1 MRLRVLPFEKEGVR
15 GGFRN
20 SDLQVFNEMKISE
33 NWLRAWVN
41 PEIDSGTLSD
51 QLTMLGLE
59 VDDMAPAAKPFSGVV
74 VGEVLTVEQHPD
86 ADRLRVTTVNI
97 GSGEPL
103 QIVCGA
109 PNVRAGMK
117 APVATIGAVLPG
129 DFKIKKGKLRGVESQ
144 GMLCGASEIDL
155 EDKIDGLLELPA
167 DAPVGVD
174 IREYLEL
181 DDHVIDISITPNR
194 GDCFSIRGVA
204 REIGVINQ
212 LPVAAPEIKEVAA
225 AIADHKNVIV
235 DTDGCP
241 RYLGRVIKNV
251 NTKAPTPAWMERAL
265 ARSGIRQ
272 HSILVDITNYVLIEL
287 GQPLHAFDGGKVEG
301 AVHVRQAAAG
311 EKLVL
316 LNEQEVELQE
326 DVMVIAD
333 DAKALAIAGIMGG
346 LSSSVTDETAEI
358 FLESAFFAPLH
369 IAGRA
374 RRFGLHTDASQRYER
389 GVDFELPMAAM
400 HRASQ
405 LIAELA
411 GGEFGPITAVEQ
423 AALLPKREA
432 IALNQA
438 QVDQL
443 LGYAVEPAF
452 ISDALSRLGCAVTVK
467 AEGEWTV
474 VPPSHRYDM
483 AIYQDLIEEVA
494 RIHGYDNIQIS
505 LPVMDVKLAKYA
517 DQFELAQLRQTAV
530 TLGYQEAISFSFAD
544 AKLEKQL
551 NPQVQPLA
559 LANPISSDLA
569 VMRSTLLSSLIP
581 CVQYNLNRQQSRVR
595 FFELGLRFDY
605 QGASSIH
612 DLKQVPAFALIAAGP
627 RTAESWHGKPAE
639 MDFFD
644 FKGDVEEIL
653 AAARL
658 KVEYVR
664 SERAWLHPGQSAEIL
679 LNGQSI
685 GYLGRLHP
693 SLEAELDL
701 SATWVAELDQQAI
714 LQTYVSNFTELSRF
728 PSVRRD
734 IALLISDK
742 INVSEIQQLIE
753 KTGGELLD
761 SAWLFDVYTGQGV
774 EEGKRSLAFALLWQH
789 PSRTLEDAEIKSG
802 MDNILQVL
810 ENTYQATLRAS

>member
-1 MRLRVLPFEKEGVR
+1 
-15 GGFRN
+15 
-20 SDLQVFNEMKISE
+20 MKISE
-33 NWLRAWVN
+33 NWLRTWVN
-41 PEIDSGTLSD
+41 PAIDSDTLSD

-59 VDDMAPAAKPFSGVV
+59 VDELAPVAKPFTGVV

-117 APVATIGAVLPG
+117 APVATIGAILPG

-155 EDKIDGLLELPA
+155 EDKIDGLLELPD
-167 DAPVGVD
+167 DAPVGVN
-174 IREYLEL
+174 IREYLKL
-181 DDHVIDISITPNR
+181 DDNVIDISITPNR
-194 GDCFSIRGVA
+194 GDCFSIRGIA
-204 REIGVINQ
+204 REVAVINQ
-212 LPVAAPEIKEVAA
+212 LQMNEPEIKSVDATITDEKKV
-225 AIADHKNVIV
+225 VIS
-235 DTDGCP
+235 TDGAP

-251 NTKAPTPAWMERAL
+251 NVKASTPEWMEQAL
-265 ARSGIRQ
+265 ARSGIRT
-272 HSILVDITNYVLIEL
+272 HSILVDVTNYVLMEL
-287 GQPLHAFDGGKVEG
+287 GQPMHAFDLAKIEG
-301 AVHVRQAAAG
+301 TVHVRQAQPQ
-311 EKLVL
+311 EKLQL
-316 LNEQEVELQE
+316 LNDQEVELQD

-333 DAKALAIAGIMGG
+333 DQKALAIAGIMGG
-346 LSSSVTDETAEI
+346 LASSVTDDTTDI
-358 FLESAFFAPLH
+358 FLESAFFAPLA

-374 RRFGLHTDASQRYER
+374 RRFGLHTDSSQRYER
-389 GVDFELPMAAM
+389 GVDFELPLIAM
-400 HRASQ
+400 NRASQ
-405 LIAELA
+405 LIQELA
-411 GGEFGPITAVEQ
+411 GGEFGPITVAEKSD
-423 AALLPKREA
+423 LLPKREA
-432 IALNQA
+432 IELKQA

-443 LGYAVEPAF
+443 LGYKVAAEF
-452 ISDALSRLGCAVTVK
+452 ITDALTRLGCEVTVQ
-467 AEGEWTV
+467 ANGEWSV
-474 VPPSHRYDM
+474 VPRSHRYDM

-494 RIHGYDNIQIS
+494 RIDGYDNIQIS
-505 LPVMDVKLAKYA
+505 LPSMDVQLAKYQ
-517 DQFELAQLRQTAV
+517 DRFEIAQLRQTVV

-551 NPQVQPLA
+551 NPQVSPLM

-569 VMRSTLLSSLIP
+569 AMRSTLLSSLIP

-605 QGASSIH
+605 QNANSIQ
-612 DLKQVPAFALIAAGP
+612 DLKQIPTLALVAVGSREP
-627 RTAESWHGKPAE
+627 ESWHAKPQP

-644 FKGDVEEIL
+644 FKGEVEEIL
-653 AAARL
+653 AAGRV

-664 SERAWLHPGQSAEIL
+664 SERPWLHPGQSAEIL
-679 LNGQSI
+679 VDGQSI

-693 SLEAELDL
+693 SLENELDL
-701 SATWVAELDQQAI
+701 STTWVAELDQAAV
-714 LQTYVSNFTELSRF
+714 LQSYVSNFTELSRF

-734 IALLISDK
+734 IALLISDN
-742 INVSEIQQLIE
+742 INVRDIQQLIE

-761 SAWLFDVYTGQGV
+761 STWLFDVYTGQGV

-802 MDNILQVL
+802 MDNIIQVL

>member
-1 MRLRVLPFEKEGVR
+1 
-15 GGFRN
+15 
-20 SDLQVFNEMKISE
+20 MKISE
-33 NWLRAWVN
+33 NWLRTWVN
-41 PEIDSGTLSD
+41 PAIDSDTLSN

-59 VDDMAPAAKPFSGVV
+59 VDELSPAAKPFTGVV

-86 ADRLRVTTVNI
+86 ADRLKVTTVNI
-97 GSGEPL
+97 GTGEPL

-129 DFKIKKGKLRGVESQ
+129 DFKIKKGKLRGIESQ

-155 EDKIDGLLELPA
+155 EDKLDGLLELPS
-167 DAPVGVD
+167 DATVGLN
-174 IREYLEL
+174 IREYLDL
-181 DDHVIDISITPNR
+181 DDNVIDISITPNR
-194 GDCFSIRGVA
+194 GDCFSIRGIA

-212 LPVAAPEIKEVAA
+212 LPVTVPHVEDVTVTL
-225 AIADHKNVIV
+225 ADEKNVIV
-235 DTDGCP
+235 STEGCP
-241 RYLGRVIKNV
+241 RYLGRVIKNI
-251 NTKAPTPAWMERAL
+251 NTKAVTPVWMERVL

-287 GQPLHAFDGGKVEG
+287 GQPLHAFDGGKLQGSVQ
-301 AVHVRQAAAG
+301 VRQATAQ

-316 LNEQEVELQE
+316 LNEQEVELTE

-333 DAKALAIAGIMGG
+333 DEKALAIAGIMGG
-346 LSSSVTDETAEI
+346 LSSSVTDETTEI
-358 FLESAFFAPLH
+358 FLESAFFAPLA

-374 RRFGLHTDASQRYER
+374 RKFGLHTDASQRYER
-389 GVDFELPMAAM
+389 GVDFELPMMAM
-400 HRASQ
+400 QRASQ
-405 LIAELA
+405 LIQELA
-411 GGEFGPITAVEQ
+411 GGSFGQITIAENK
-423 AALLPKREA
+423 ALLPTRQA
-432 IALNQA
+432 IELNQA

-443 LGYAVEPAF
+443 LGYHVDSTF
-452 ISDALSRLGCAVTVK
+452 IVDALTRLDCKVTEK
-467 AEGEWTV
+467 TDGQWSV

-505 LPVMDVKLAKYA
+505 LPVIETKLAKYQ
-517 DQFELAQLRQTAV
+517 DQFELGQLRQTLV

-544 AKLEKQL
+544 LKLEKIL
-551 NPQVQPLA
+551 NPDVNPLA

-581 CVQYNLNRQQSRVR
+581 CVQYNINRQQSRVR

-605 QGASSIH
+605 QDAANIH
-612 DLKQVPAFALIAAGP
+612 ELKQIPTLAMIAVGAK
-627 RTAESWHGKPAE
+627 TNESWHAKPQA

-644 FKGDVEEIL
+644 LKGEVEEVL
-653 AAARL
+653 AAGRINA
-658 KVEYVR
+658 EYVR
-664 SERAWLHPGQSAEIL
+664 SERVWLHPGQSAEIL
-679 LNGQSI
+679 VDGKSI

-693 SLEAELDL
+693 SLEEKLDL
-701 SATWVAELDQQAI
+701 GTTWVAELDQLAV

-734 IALLISDK
+734 IALLINDK

-753 KTGGELLD
+753 KVGGELLD
-761 SAWLFDVYTGQGV
+761 STWLFDVYTGQGV
-774 EEGKRSLAFALLWQH
+774 EEGKRSLAFAILWQH

-802 MDNILQVL
+802 MDNIIQVL
-810 ENTYQATLRAS
+810 QDTYQATLRAS

>member
-1 MRLRVLPFEKEGVR
+1 
-15 GGFRN
+15 
-20 SDLQVFNEMKISE
+20 MKISE
-33 NWLRAWVN
+33 NWLRTWVN
-41 PEIDSGTLSD
+41 PAIDSEKLSD

-59 VDDMAPAAKPFSGVV
+59 VDDLSPAAKPFTGVV

-117 APVATIGAVLPG
+117 APVAMIGAVLPG

-155 EDKIDGLLELPA
+155 EDKLDGLLELPA
-167 DAPVGVD
+167 DAPVGVNV
-174 IREYLEL
+174 REYLDL
-181 DDHVIDISITPNR
+181 DDNVIDISITPNR
-194 GDCFSIRGVA
+194 GDCFSIRGIA
-204 REIGVINQ
+204 REIAVINQ
-212 LPVAAPEIKEVAA
+212 LAVNTPEIQAVAATISDEKTVQSLTE
-225 AIADHKNVIV
+225 
-235 DTDGCP
+235 GCP

-251 NTKAPTPAWMERAL
+251 NTKAATPEWMERAL

-287 GQPLHAFDGGKVEG
+287 GQPMHAFDGAKVQG
-301 AVHVRQAAAG
+301 AIQVRMANAA

-333 DAKALAIAGIMGG
+333 DEKVLAMAGIMGG
-346 LSSSVTDETAEI
+346 LSSAVSDETTEI

-389 GVDFELPMAAM
+389 GVDFELPLIAM

-405 LIAELA
+405 LISELA
-411 GGEFGPITAVEQ
+411 GGEFGPITVAENAAV
-423 AALLPKREA
+423 LPTRDA
-432 IALNQA
+432 IELKQA

-443 LGYAVEPAF
+443 LGYSVDSDF
-452 ISDALSRLGCAVTVK
+452 ITDALTRLGCEVTVK
-467 AEGEWTV
+467 AQGQWSV

-505 LPVMDVKLAKYA
+505 LPVIDTKLAKYQ
-517 DQFELAQLRQTAV
+517 DQFEVAQLRQTLV

-544 AKLEKQL
+544 LKLEKQL
-551 NPQVQPLA
+551 NAAVNPLA

-581 CVQYNLNRQQSRVR
+581 CVQYNINRQQSRVR

-605 QGASSIH
+605 QNAASIH
-612 DLKQVPAFALIAAGP
+612 DLKQIPTLAMIAVGAK
-627 RTAESWHGKPAE
+627 TAESWHGKPQA

-644 FKGDVEEIL
+644 LKGEVEELL
-653 AAARL
+653 AAGRVQ
-658 KVEYVR
+658 VEYVR
-664 SERAWLHPGQSAEIL
+664 SERSWLHPGQSAEIL
-679 LNGQSI
+679 VNGQSI

-693 SLEAELDL
+693 SLENELDL
-701 SATWVAELDQQAI
+701 GTTWVAELDQQAV

-753 KTGGELLD
+753 QTGGELLH
-761 SAWLFDVYTGQGV
+761 STWLFDVYTGQGV
-774 EEGKRSLAFALLWQH
+774 EAGKRSLAFALLWQH
-789 PSRTLEDAEIKSG
+789 PTRTLEDAEIKSG
-802 MDNILQVL
+802 MDNILKVL

>member
-1 MRLRVLPFEKEGVR
+1 
-15 GGFRN
+15 
-20 SDLQVFNEMKISE
+20 MKISE
-33 NWLRAWVN
+33 NWLRTWVN
-41 PEIDSGTLSD
+41 PAIDSDTLSD

-59 VDDMAPAAKPFSGVV
+59 VDELAPVAKPFTGVV

-155 EDKIDGLLELPA
+155 EDKIDGLLELPD
-167 DAPVGVD
+167 DAPVGVN
-174 IREYLEL
+174 IREYLKL
-181 DDHVIDISITPNR
+181 DDNVIDISITPNR
-194 GDCFSIRGVA
+194 GDCFSIRGIA
-204 REIGVINQ
+204 REVAVINQ
-212 LPVAAPEIKEVAA
+212 LQMNEPEIKSVDATITDEKKV
-225 AIADHKNVIV
+225 VIS
-235 DTDGCP
+235 TDGAP

-251 NTKAPTPAWMERAL
+251 NVKAATPEWMEQAL
-265 ARSGIRQ
+265 ARSGIRT
-272 HSILVDITNYVLIEL
+272 HSILVDVTNYVLMEL
-287 GQPLHAFDGGKVEG
+287 GQPMHAFDLAKIEG
-301 AVHVRQAAAG
+301 TVHVRQAQPQ
-311 EKLVL
+311 EKLQL
-316 LNEQEVELQE
+316 LNDQEVELQD

-333 DAKALAIAGIMGG
+333 DQKALAIAGIMGG
-346 LSSSVTDETAEI
+346 LASSVTDDTTDI
-358 FLESAFFAPLH
+358 FLESAFFAPLA

-374 RRFGLHTDASQRYER
+374 RRFGLHTDSSQRYER
-389 GVDFELPMAAM
+389 GVDFELPLIAM
-400 HRASQ
+400 NRASQ
-405 LIAELA
+405 LIQELA
-411 GGEFGPITAVEQ
+411 GGEFGPITVAEKSD
-423 AALLPKREA
+423 LLPKREA
-432 IALNQA
+432 IELKQA

-443 LGYAVEPAF
+443 LGYKVAAEF
-452 ISDALSRLGCAVTVK
+452 ITDALTRLGCEVTVQ
-467 AEGEWTV
+467 ANGEWSV

-494 RIHGYDNIQIS
+494 RIDGYDNIQIS
-505 LPVMDVKLAKYA
+505 LPSMDVQLAKYQ
-517 DQFELAQLRQTAV
+517 DRFEIAQLRQTVV

-551 NPQVQPLA
+551 NPQVSPLM

-569 VMRSTLLSSLIP
+569 AMRSTLLSSLIP

-595 FFELGLRFDY
+595 FFEQGLRFDY
-605 QGASSIH
+605 QNANSIQ
-612 DLKQVPAFALIAAGP
+612 DLKQIPTLALVAVGSREP
-627 RTAESWHGKPAE
+627 ESWHAKPQP

-644 FKGDVEEIL
+644 FKGEVEEIL
-653 AAARL
+653 AAGRV

-664 SERAWLHPGQSAEIL
+664 SERPWLHPGQSAEIL
-679 LNGQSI
+679 VDGQSI

-693 SLEAELDL
+693 SLENELDL
-701 SATWVAELDQQAI
+701 STTWVAELDQAAV
-714 LQTYVSNFTELSRF
+714 LQSYVSNFTELSRF

-734 IALLISDK
+734 IALLISDN
-742 INVSEIQQLIE
+742 INVRDIQQLIE

-761 SAWLFDVYTGQGV
+761 STWLFDVYTGQGV

-802 MDNILQVL
+802 MDNIIQVL

>member
-1 MRLRVLPFEKEGVR
+1 
-15 GGFRN
+15 
-20 SDLQVFNEMKISE
+20 MKISE
-33 NWLRAWVN
+33 NWLRTWVN
-41 PEIDSGTLSD
+41 PAIDSDTLSD

-59 VDDMAPAAKPFSGVV
+59 VDELAPVAKPFTGVV

-117 APVATIGAVLPG
+117 APVATIGAILPG

-155 EDKIDGLLELPA
+155 EDKIDGLLELPD
-167 DAPVGVD
+167 DAPVGVN
-174 IREYLEL
+174 IREYLKL
-181 DDHVIDISITPNR
+181 DDNVIDISITPNR
-194 GDCFSIRGVA
+194 GDCFSIRGIA
-204 REIGVINQ
+204 REVAVINQ
-212 LPVAAPEIKEVAA
+212 LQMNEPEIKSVDATITDEKKV
-225 AIADHKNVIV
+225 VIS
-235 DTDGCP
+235 TDGAP

-251 NTKAPTPAWMERAL
+251 NVKAATPEWMEQAL
-265 ARSGIRQ
+265 ARSGIRT
-272 HSILVDITNYVLIEL
+272 HSILVDVTNYVLMEL
-287 GQPLHAFDGGKVEG
+287 GQPMHAFDLAKIEG
-301 AVHVRQAAAG
+301 TVHVRQAQPQ
-311 EKLVL
+311 EKLQL
-316 LNEQEVELQE
+316 LNDQEVELQD

-333 DAKALAIAGIMGG
+333 DQKALAIAGIMGG
-346 LSSSVTDETAEI
+346 LASSVTDDTTDI
-358 FLESAFFAPLH
+358 FLESAFFAPLA

-374 RRFGLHTDASQRYER
+374 RRFGLHTDSSQRYER
-389 GVDFELPMAAM
+389 GVDFELPLIAM
-400 HRASQ
+400 NRASQ
-405 LIAELA
+405 LIQELA
-411 GGEFGPITAVEQ
+411 GGEFGPITVAEKSD
-423 AALLPKREA
+423 LLPKREA
-432 IALNQA
+432 IELKQA

-443 LGYAVEPAF
+443 LGYKVAAEF
-452 ISDALSRLGCAVTVK
+452 ITDALTRLGCEVTVQ
-467 AEGEWTV
+467 ADGEWSV

-494 RIHGYDNIQIS
+494 RIDGYDNIQIS
-505 LPVMDVKLAKYA
+505 LPSMDVQLAKYQ
-517 DQFELAQLRQTAV
+517 DRFEIAQLRQTVV

-551 NPQVQPLA
+551 NPQVNPLM

-569 VMRSTLLSSLIP
+569 AMRSTLLSSLIP

-605 QGASSIH
+605 QNANSIQ
-612 DLKQVPAFALIAAGP
+612 DLKQIPTLALVAVGSREP
-627 RTAESWHGKPAE
+627 ESWHAKPQP

-644 FKGDVEEIL
+644 FKGEVEEIL
-653 AAARL
+653 AAGRV

-664 SERAWLHPGQSAEIL
+664 SERPWLHPGQSAEIL
-679 LNGQSI
+679 VDGQSI

-693 SLEAELDL
+693 SLENELDL
-701 SATWVAELDQQAI
+701 STTWVAELDQAAV
-714 LQTYVSNFTELSRF
+714 LQSYVSNFTELSRF

-734 IALLISDK
+734 IALLISDN
-742 INVSEIQQLIE
+742 INVRDIQQLIE

-761 SAWLFDVYTGQGV
+761 STWLFDVYTGQGV

-802 MDNILQVL
+802 MDNIIQVL

>member
-1 MRLRVLPFEKEGVR
+1 
-15 GGFRN
+15 
-20 SDLQVFNEMKISE
+20 MKISE
-33 NWLRAWVN
+33 NWLRTWVN
-41 PEIDSGTLSD
+41 PAIDSETLSD

-59 VDDMAPAAKPFSGVV
+59 VDELAPVAKPFTGVV

-167 DAPVGVD
+167 DAPVGVN
-174 IREYLEL
+174 IREYLKL
-181 DDHVIDISITPNR
+181 DDNVIDISITPNR
-194 GDCFSIRGVA
+194 GDCFSIRGIA
-204 REIGVINQ
+204 REIAVINQ
-212 LPVAAPEIKEVAA
+212 LQTNEPEIKSVDATITDEKKV
-225 AIADHKNVIV
+225 VIS
-235 DTDGCP
+235 TDGAP
-241 RYLGRVIKNV
+241 RYLGRVVKNV
-251 NTKAPTPAWMERAL
+251 NIKAATPEWMEQAL
-265 ARSGIRQ
+265 ARSGIRT
-272 HSILVDITNYVLIEL
+272 HSILVDVTNYVLMEL
-287 GQPLHAFDGGKVEG
+287 GQPMHAFDLAKIEG
-301 AVHVRQAAAG
+301 TVQVRQAKPQ
-311 EKLVL
+311 EKLQL
-316 LNEQEVELQE
+316 LNDQKVELQE
-326 DVMVIAD
+326 DIMVIAD
-333 DAKALAIAGIMGG
+333 DQKALAIAGIMGG
-346 LSSSVTDETAEI
+346 LASSVTDDTTDI
-358 FLESAFFAPLH
+358 FLESAFFAPLA

-374 RRFGLHTDASQRYER
+374 RRFGLHTDSSQRYER
-389 GVDFELPMAAM
+389 GVDFELPLIAM
-400 HRASQ
+400 NRASQ
-405 LIAELA
+405 LIQELA
-411 GGEFGPITAVEQ
+411 GGEFGPITVAEKTD
-423 AALLPKREA
+423 LLPKREA
-432 IALNQA
+432 IDLKQA

-443 LGYAVEPAF
+443 LGYQVAGEF
-452 ISDALSRLGCAVTVK
+452 ITDALARLGCKVTVK
-467 AEGEWTV
+467 AEGEWSI

-494 RIHGYDNIQIS
+494 RIDGYDNIQIS
-505 LPVMDVKLAKYA
+505 LPTMDIKLAKYQ
-517 DQFELAQLRQTAV
+517 DRFEIAELRQTIV
-530 TLGYQEAISFSFAD
+530 SLGYQEAISFSFAD

-551 NPQVQPLA
+551 NPQVNPLM

-569 VMRSTLLSSLIP
+569 AMRSTLLSSLIP
-581 CVQYNLNRQQSRVR
+581 CVQYNINRQQSRVR

-605 QGASSIH
+605 QNAKSIE
-612 DLKQVPAFALIAAGP
+612 DLKQIPTLALVAVGSQQP
-627 RTAESWHGKPAE
+627 ESWHVKPQP

-644 FKGDVEEIL
+644 FKGEIEEIL
-653 AAARL
+653 AAGRV

-679 LNGQSI
+679 VDGQSI

-693 SLEAELDL
+693 SLENELDL
-701 SATWVAELDQQAI
+701 STTWVAELDQTAV
-714 LQTYVSNFTELSRF
+714 LQSYVSNFTELSRF
-728 PSVRRD
+728 PSIRRD
-734 IALLISDK
+734 IALLISDN
-742 INVSEIQQLIE
+742 INVRDIQQLIE

-761 SAWLFDVYTGQGV
+761 STWLFDVYTGQGV

-802 MDNILQVL
+802 MDNIIHVL

>member
-1 MRLRVLPFEKEGVR
+1 
-15 GGFRN
+15 
-20 SDLQVFNEMKISE
+20 MKISE
-33 NWLRAWVN
+33 NWLRTWVN
-41 PEIDSGTLSD
+41 PAIDSDTLSD

-59 VDDMAPAAKPFSGVV
+59 VDELAPVAKPFTGVV

-117 APVATIGAVLPG
+117 APVATIGAILPG

-155 EDKIDGLLELPA
+155 EDKIDGLLELPD
-167 DAPVGVD
+167 DAPVGVN
-174 IREYLEL
+174 IREYLKL
-181 DDHVIDISITPNR
+181 DDNVIDISITPNR
-194 GDCFSIRGVA
+194 GDCFSIRGIA
-204 REIGVINQ
+204 REVAVINQ
-212 LPVAAPEIKEVAA
+212 LQMNEPEIKSVDATITDEKKV
-225 AIADHKNVIV
+225 VIS
-235 DTDGCP
+235 TDGAP

-251 NTKAPTPAWMERAL
+251 NVKAATPEWMEQAL
-265 ARSGIRQ
+265 ARSGIRT
-272 HSILVDITNYVLIEL
+272 HSILVDVTNYVLMEL
-287 GQPLHAFDGGKVEG
+287 GQPMHAFDLAKIEG
-301 AVHVRQAAAG
+301 TVHVRQAKPK
-311 EKLVL
+311 EKLQL
-316 LNEQEVELQE
+316 LNDQEVELQE

-333 DAKALAIAGIMGG
+333 DQKALAIAGIMGG
-346 LSSSVTDETAEI
+346 LASSVTDDTTDI
-358 FLESAFFAPLH
+358 FLESAFFAPLA

-374 RRFGLHTDASQRYER
+374 RRFGLHTDSSQRYER
-389 GVDFELPMAAM
+389 GVDFELPLIAM
-400 HRASQ
+400 NRASQ
-405 LIAELA
+405 LIQELA
-411 GGEFGPITAVEQ
+411 GGEFGPITVAEKSD
-423 AALLPKREA
+423 LLPKREA
-432 IALNQA
+432 IELKQV

-443 LGYAVEPAF
+443 LGYKVAAEF
-452 ISDALSRLGCAVTVK
+452 ITDALTRLGCEVTVQ
-467 AEGEWTV
+467 ANGEWSVT
-474 VPPSHRYDM
+474 PPSHRYDM

-494 RIHGYDNIQIS
+494 RIDGYDNIQIS
-505 LPVMDVKLAKYA
+505 LPSMDVQLAKYQ
-517 DQFELAQLRQTAV
+517 DRFEIAQLRQTVV

-551 NPQVQPLA
+551 NPQVSPLM

-569 VMRSTLLSSLIP
+569 AMRSTLLSSLIP

-605 QGASSIH
+605 QNANSIQ
-612 DLKQVPAFALIAAGP
+612 DLKQIPTLALVAVGSREP
-627 RTAESWHGKPAE
+627 ESWHAKPQP

-644 FKGDVEEIL
+644 FKGEVEEIL
-653 AAARL
+653 AAGRV

-664 SERAWLHPGQSAEIL
+664 SERPWLHPGQSAEIL
-679 LNGQSI
+679 VDGQSI

-693 SLEAELDL
+693 SLENELDL
-701 SATWVAELDQQAI
+701 STTWVAELDQAAV
-714 LQTYVSNFTELSRF
+714 LQSYVSNFTELSRF

-734 IALLISDK
+734 IALLISDN
-742 INVSEIQQLIE
+742 INVRDIQQLIE

-761 SAWLFDVYTGQGV
+761 STWLFDVYTGQGV

-802 MDNILQVL
+802 MDNIIQVL

>member
-1 MRLRVLPFEKEGVR
+1 
-15 GGFRN
+15 
-20 SDLQVFNEMKISE
+20 MKISE
-33 NWLRAWVN
+33 NWLRTWVN
-41 PEIDSGTLSD
+41 PAIDSETLSD

-59 VDDMAPAAKPFSGVV
+59 VDDLSPAAKPFTGVV

-109 PNVRAGMK
+109 PNVRVGMK

-129 DFKIKKGKLRGVESQ
+129 DFKIKKGKLRGIESQ

-167 DAPVGVD
+167 DAPVGVN
-174 IREYLEL
+174 IREYLDL

-194 GDCFSIRGVA
+194 GDCFSIRGIA
-204 REIGVINQ
+204 REIAVINQ
-212 LPVAAPEIKEVAA
+212 MTAVAPEIKEVAA
-225 AIADHKNVIV
+225 TIADEKKVV
-235 DTDGCP
+235 VTTEGCP

-251 NTKAPTPAWMERAL
+251 NTKAPTPEWMERAL
-265 ARSGIRQ
+265 ARSGMRQ
-272 HSILVDITNYVLIEL
+272 HSILVDITNYVLMEL
-287 GQPLHAFDGGKVEG
+287 GQPLHAFDGGKVQG
-301 AVHVRQAAAG
+301 AVHVRQATAA

-316 LNEQEVELQE
+316 LNEQAVELNE
-326 DVMVIAD
+326 KVMVIAD
-333 DAKALAIAGIMGG
+333 DEKALAIAGIMGG
-346 LSSSVTDETAEI
+346 LSSSVTDETTEI

-374 RRFGLHTDASQRYER
+374 RSFGLHTDASQRYER
-389 GVDFELPMAAM
+389 GVDFELPMLAM

-411 GGEFGPITAVEQ
+411 GGEFGPITVAEQ
-423 AALLPKREA
+423 AEILPKREA
-432 IALNQA
+432 IELKQT

-443 LGYAVEPAF
+443 LGYRVEGEF
-452 ISDALSRLGCAVTVK
+452 IVDALTRLGCAVTVK
-467 AEGEWTV
+467 AEGQWSI

-483 AIYQDLIEEVA
+483 VIYQDLIEEVA
-494 RIHGYDNIQIS
+494 RIHGYDHIQIS
-505 LPVMDVKLAKYA
+505 LPVIDAKLAKYQ
-517 DQFELAQLRQTAV
+517 DQFEMVQLRQTLV

-544 AKLEKQL
+544 LKLEKQL
-551 NPQVQPLA
+551 NPAVNPLA

-581 CVQYNLNRQQSRVR
+581 CVQYNINRQQSRVR

-605 QGASSIH
+605 QDANNIH
-612 DLKQVPAFALIAAGP
+612 DLKQIPTLAMIAVGAKQ
-627 RTAESWHGKPAE
+627 AESWHAKPQA

-644 FKGDVEEIL
+644 FKGEVEELL
-653 AAARL
+653 AAGRI
-658 KVEYVR
+658 KVEYAR
-664 SERAWLHPGQSAEIL
+664 SERVWLHPGQSAEIMVG
-679 LNGQSI
+679 GQSI

-693 SLEAELDL
+693 TLEAELDL
-701 SATWVAELDQQAI
+701 GTTWVAELDQKAV

-734 IALLISDK
+734 IALLISDN
-742 INVSEIQQLIE
+742 INIGEIQQLIT
-753 KTGGELLD
+753 KTGGELLN
-761 SAWLFDVYTGQGV
+761 SNWLFDVYTGQGV
-774 EEGKRSLAFALLWQH
+774 EAGKRSLAFALLWQH

-802 MDNILQVL
+802 MDTIIEVLQ
-810 ENTYQATLRAS
+810 NTYQATLRAS

>member
-1 MRLRVLPFEKEGVR
+1 
-15 GGFRN
+15 
-20 SDLQVFNEMKISE
+20 MKISE
-33 NWLRAWVN
+33 NWLRTWVN
-41 PEIDSGTLSD
+41 PAIDSEKLSD

-59 VDDMAPAAKPFSGVV
+59 VDDLSPAAKPFTGVV

-155 EDKIDGLLELPA
+155 EDKIDGLLELPV
-167 DAPVGVD
+167 DAPVGVN
-174 IREYLEL
+174 IREYLDL
-181 DDHVIDISITPNR
+181 DDNVIDISITPNR
-194 GDCFSIRGVA
+194 GDCFSIRGIA

-212 LPVAAPEIKEVAA
+212 LPVTAPDIQEVAA
-225 AIADHKNVIV
+225 SIADEKKVV
-235 DTDGCP
+235 VSTEGCP

-251 NTKAPTPAWMERAL
+251 NTKAATPEWMERAL

-272 HSILVDITNYVLIEL
+272 HSILVDITNYVLMEL
-287 GQPLHAFDGGKVEG
+287 GQPLHAFDAAKVQG
-301 AVHVRQAAAG
+301 AVQVRQATAG

-316 LNEQEVELQE
+316 LNEQEVELQD

-333 DAKALAIAGIMGG
+333 DEKALAIAGIMGG
-346 LSSSVTDETAEI
+346 LSSSVTDETTEI

-389 GVDFELPMAAM
+389 GVDFELPLIAM

-405 LIAELA
+405 LISELA
-411 GGEFGPITAVEQ
+411 GGEFGPITVAENAAV
-423 AALLPKREA
+423 LPTRDA
-432 IALNQA
+432 IELKQA

-443 LGYAVEPAF
+443 LGYSVDSDF
-452 ISDALSRLGCAVTVK
+452 ITDALTRLGCEVTVK
-467 AEGEWTV
+467 AQGQWSV

-505 LPVMDVKLAKYA
+505 LPVIDTKLAKYQ
-517 DQFELAQLRQTAV
+517 DQFEVAQLRQTLV

-544 AKLEKQL
+544 LKLEKQL
-551 NPQVQPLA
+551 NAAVNPLA

-581 CVQYNLNRQQSRVR
+581 CVQYNINRQQSRVR

-605 QGASSIH
+605 QNAASIH
-612 DLKQVPAFALIAAGP
+612 DLKQIPTLAMIAVGAK
-627 RTAESWHGKPAE
+627 TAESWHGKPQA

-644 FKGDVEEIL
+644 LKGEVEELL
-653 AAARL
+653 AAGRVQ
-658 KVEYVR
+658 VEYVR
-664 SERAWLHPGQSAEIL
+664 SERSWLHPGQSAEIL
-679 LNGQSI
+679 VNGQSI

-693 SLEAELDL
+693 SLENELDL
-701 SATWVAELDQQAI
+701 GTTWVAELDQQAV

-753 KTGGELLD
+753 QTGGELLH
-761 SAWLFDVYTGQGV
+761 STWLFDVYTGQGV
-774 EEGKRSLAFALLWQH
+774 EAGKRSLAFALLWQH
-789 PSRTLEDAEIKSG
+789 PTRTLEDAEIKSG
-802 MDNILQVL
+802 MDNILKVL

>member
-1 MRLRVLPFEKEGVR
+1 
-15 GGFRN
+15 
-20 SDLQVFNEMKISE
+20 MKISE
-33 NWLRAWVN
+33 NWLRTWVN
-41 PEIDSGTLSD
+41 PAIDSDTLSD

-59 VDDMAPAAKPFSGVV
+59 VDELVPAAKHFTGVV
-74 VGEVLTVEQHPD
+74 VGEVLTVIQHPD

-109 PNVRAGMK
+109 PNVRVGMK

-155 EDKIDGLLELPA
+155 EDKIDGLLELPD
-167 DAPVGVD
+167 DAPVGVN
-174 IREYLEL
+174 IREYLNL

-212 LPVAAPEIKEVAA
+212 LPVTAPEITEVAA
-225 AIADHKNVIV
+225 TIADQKQVHVS
-235 DTDGCP
+235 TDGCP

-251 NTKAPTPAWMERAL
+251 NTKAATPEWMEQAL

-272 HSILVDITNYVLIEL
+272 HSILVDITNYVLMEL
-287 GQPLHAFDGGKVEG
+287 GQPLHAFDGGQVQG
-301 AVHVRQAAAG
+301 SVHVRQATAN

-316 LNEQEVELQE
+316 LNEQEIELTE

-346 LSSSVTDETAEI
+346 LSSSVTDATTEI
-358 FLESAFFAPLH
+358 FLESAFFVPLH

-374 RRFGLHTDASQRYER
+374 RRYGLHTDASQRYER
-389 GVDFELPMAAM
+389 GVDFELPMIAM

-405 LIAELA
+405 LIQSLA
-411 GGEFGPITAVEQ
+411 GGEFGPITVAERT
-423 AALLPKREA
+423 ALLPKREA
-432 IALNQA
+432 IELTQA

-443 LGYAVEPAF
+443 LGYSVESAF
-452 ISDALSRLGCAVTVK
+452 ITDALQRLGCVVTVK

-505 LPVMDVKLAKYA
+505 LPVIDVKLAKHQ
-517 DQFELAQLRQTAV
+517 DQFELPQLRQTLV

-544 AKLEKQL
+544 LKLEKQL
-551 NPQVQPLA
+551 NSQVNPLA

-581 CVQYNLNRQQSRVR
+581 CVQYNINRQQSRVR

-605 QGASSIH
+605 QNAQTID
-612 DLKQVPAFALIAAGP
+612 DLNQIPTLAMIAVGSKH
-627 RTAESWHGKPAE
+627 AESWHGKAQA

-644 FKGDVEEIL
+644 FKGEVEEVL
-653 AAARL
+653 AAGRVQ
-658 KVEYVR
+658 VEYVR
-664 SERAWLHPGQSAEIL
+664 SEREWLHPGQSAEIL
-679 LNGQSI
+679 IDGKSV

-693 SLEAELDL
+693 SLENALDL
-701 SATWVAELDQQAI
+701 STTWVAELDQSAV

-734 IALLISDK
+734 IALVISDK

-761 SAWLFDVYTGQGV
+761 STWLFDVYTGQGV
-774 EEGKRSLAFALLWQH
+774 EQGKRSLAFALLWQH

-802 MDNILQVL
+802 MDHIIQVL
-810 ENTYQATLRAS
+810 ESTYQATLRAS

>member
-1 MRLRVLPFEKEGVR
+1 
-15 GGFRN
+15 
-20 SDLQVFNEMKISE
+20 MKISE
-33 NWLRAWVN
+33 NWLRTWVN
-41 PEIDSGTLSD
+41 PAIDSDTLSD

-59 VDDMAPAAKPFSGVV
+59 VDELAPVAKPFTGVV
-74 VGEVLTVEQHPD
+74 VGEVLTVEQHSD

-117 APVATIGAVLPG
+117 APVATIGAILPG

-155 EDKIDGLLELPA
+155 EDKIDGLLELPD
-167 DAPVGVD
+167 DAPVGVN
-174 IREYLEL
+174 IREYLKL
-181 DDHVIDISITPNR
+181 DDNVIDISITPNR
-194 GDCFSIRGVA
+194 GDCFSIRGIA
-204 REIGVINQ
+204 REVAVINQ
-212 LPVAAPEIKEVAA
+212 LQMNEPEIKSVDATITDEKKV
-225 AIADHKNVIV
+225 VIN
-235 DTDGCP
+235 TDGAP

-251 NTKAPTPAWMERAL
+251 NVKAATPEWMEQAL
-265 ARSGIRQ
+265 ARSGIRT
-272 HSILVDITNYVLIEL
+272 HSILVDVTNYVLMEL
-287 GQPLHAFDGGKVEG
+287 GQPMHAFDLAKIEG
-301 AVHVRQAAAG
+301 TVHVRQAKSQ
-311 EKLVL
+311 EKLQL
-316 LNEQEVELQE
+316 LNDQEVELQE

-333 DAKALAIAGIMGG
+333 DQKALAIAGIMGG
-346 LSSSVTDETAEI
+346 LASSVTDDTTDI
-358 FLESAFFAPLH
+358 FLESAFFAPLA

-374 RRFGLHTDASQRYER
+374 RRFGLHTDSSQRYER
-389 GVDFELPMAAM
+389 GVDFELPLIAM
-400 HRASQ
+400 NRASQ
-405 LIAELA
+405 LIQELA
-411 GGEFGPITAVEQ
+411 GGEFGPITVAEKSD
-423 AALLPKREA
+423 LLPKREA
-432 IALNQA
+432 IELKQA

-443 LGYAVEPAF
+443 LGYKVAAEF
-452 ISDALSRLGCAVTVK
+452 ITDALTRLGCEVTVQ
-467 AEGEWTV
+467 ANGEWSV

-494 RIHGYDNIQIS
+494 RIDGYDNIQIS
-505 LPVMDVKLAKYA
+505 LPSMDVQLAKYQ
-517 DQFELAQLRQTAV
+517 DRFEIAQLRQTVV

-551 NPQVQPLA
+551 NPQVSPLM

-569 VMRSTLLSSLIP
+569 AMRSTLLSSLIP

-605 QGASSIH
+605 QNANSIQ
-612 DLKQVPAFALIAAGP
+612 DLKQIPTLALVAVGSREP
-627 RTAESWHGKPAE
+627 ESWHAKPQP

-644 FKGDVEEIL
+644 FKGEVEEIL
-653 AAARL
+653 AAGRV

-664 SERAWLHPGQSAEIL
+664 SERPWLHPGQSAEIL
-679 LNGQSI
+679 VDGQSI

-693 SLEAELDL
+693 SLENELDL
-701 SATWVAELDQQAI
+701 STTWVAELDQAAV
-714 LQTYVSNFTELSRF
+714 LQSYVSNFTELSRF

-734 IALLISDK
+734 IALLISDN
-742 INVSEIQQLIE
+742 INVRDIQQLIE

-761 SAWLFDVYTGQGV
+761 STWLFDVYTGQGV

-802 MDNILQVL
+802 MDNIIQVL

>member
-1 MRLRVLPFEKEGVR
+1 
-15 GGFRN
+15 
-20 SDLQVFNEMKISE
+20 MKISE
-33 NWLRAWVN
+33 NWLRTWVN
-41 PEIDSGTLSD
+41 PAIDSDTLSD

-59 VDDMAPAAKPFSGVV
+59 VDELAPVAKPFTGVV

-117 APVATIGAVLPG
+117 APVATIGAILPG

-155 EDKIDGLLELPA
+155 EDKIDGLLELPD
-167 DAPVGVD
+167 DAPVGVN
-174 IREYLEL
+174 IREYLKL
-181 DDHVIDISITPNR
+181 DDNVIDISITPNR
-194 GDCFSIRGVA
+194 GDCFSIRGIA
-204 REIGVINQ
+204 REVAVINQ
-212 LPVAAPEIKEVAA
+212 LQMNEPEIKSVDATITDEKKV
-225 AIADHKNVIV
+225 VIN
-235 DTDGCP
+235 TDGAP

-251 NTKAPTPAWMERAL
+251 NVKAATPEWMEQAL
-265 ARSGIRQ
+265 ARSGIRT
-272 HSILVDITNYVLIEL
+272 HSILVDVTNYVLMEL
-287 GQPLHAFDGGKVEG
+287 GQPMHAFDLAKIEG
-301 AVHVRQAAAG
+301 TVHVRQAQPQ
-311 EKLVL
+311 EKLQL
-316 LNEQEVELQE
+316 LNDQEVELQD

-333 DAKALAIAGIMGG
+333 DQKALAIAGIMGG
-346 LSSSVTDETAEI
+346 LASSVTDDTTDI
-358 FLESAFFAPLH
+358 FLESAFFAPLA

-374 RRFGLHTDASQRYER
+374 RRFGLHTDSSQRYER
-389 GVDFELPMAAM
+389 GVDFELPLIAM
-400 HRASQ
+400 NRASQ
-405 LIAELA
+405 LIQELA
-411 GGEFGPITAVEQ
+411 GGEFGPITVVEKSD
-423 AALLPKREA
+423 LLPKREA
-432 IALNQA
+432 IELKQA

-443 LGYAVEPAF
+443 LGYKVAAEF
-452 ISDALSRLGCAVTVK
+452 ITDALTRLGCEVTVQ
-467 AEGEWTV
+467 ANGEWSV

-494 RIHGYDNIQIS
+494 RIDGYDNIQIS
-505 LPVMDVKLAKYA
+505 LPSMDVQLAKYQ
-517 DQFELAQLRQTAV
+517 DRFEIAQLRQTVV

-551 NPQVQPLA
+551 NPQVSPLM

-605 QGASSIH
+605 QNANSIQ
-612 DLKQVPAFALIAAGP
+612 DLMQIPTLALVAVGSREP
-627 RTAESWHGKPAE
+627 ESWHAKPQP

-644 FKGDVEEIL
+644 FKGEVEEIL
-653 AAARL
+653 AAGRV

-664 SERAWLHPGQSAEIL
+664 SERPWLHPGQSAEIL
-679 LNGQSI
+679 VDGQSI

-693 SLEAELDL
+693 SLENELDL
-701 SATWVAELDQQAI
+701 STTWVAELDQAAV
-714 LQTYVSNFTELSRF
+714 LQSYVSNFTELSRF

-734 IALLISDK
+734 IALLISDN
-742 INVSEIQQLIE
+742 INVRDIQQLIE

-761 SAWLFDVYTGQGV
+761 STWLFDVYTGQGV

-802 MDNILQVL
+802 MDNIIQVL

>member
-1 MRLRVLPFEKEGVR
+1 
-15 GGFRN
+15 
-20 SDLQVFNEMKISE
+20 
-33 NWLRAWVN
+33 
-41 PEIDSGTLSD
+41 
-51 QLTMLGLE
+51 MLGLE
-59 VDDMAPAAKPFSGVV
+59 VDELAPVAKPFTGVV

-167 DAPVGVD
+167 DAPVGIN
-174 IREYLEL
+174 IREYLKL
-181 DDHVIDISITPNR
+181 DDNVIDISITPNR
-194 GDCFSIRGVA
+194 GDCFSIRGIA
-204 REIGVINQ
+204 REIAVINQ
-212 LPVAAPEIKEVAA
+212 LQMNEPDIKSVEAT
-225 AIADHKNVIV
+225 IADEKKVVIS
-235 DTDGCP
+235 TEGAP

-251 NTKAPTPAWMERAL
+251 NVKAATPEWMEQAL
-265 ARSGIRQ
+265 ARSGIRT
-272 HSILVDITNYVLIEL
+272 HSILVDVTNYVLMEL
-287 GQPLHAFDGGKVEG
+287 GQPMHAFDLAKIEG
-301 AVHVRQAAAG
+301 TVHVRQAQPQ
-311 EKLVL
+311 EKLQL
-316 LNEQEVELQE
+316 LNDQEVELQE
-326 DVMVIAD
+326 DIMVIAD
-333 DAKALAIAGIMGG
+333 DQKALAIAGIMGG
-346 LSSSVTDETAEI
+346 LASSVTDDTTDI
-358 FLESAFFAPLH
+358 FLESAFFAPLA

-374 RRFGLHTDASQRYER
+374 RRFGLHTDSSQRYER
-389 GVDFELPMAAM
+389 GVDFELPLIAM
-400 HRASQ
+400 NRASQ
-405 LIAELA
+405 LIQELA
-411 GGEFGPITAVEQ
+411 GGEFGPITVAEKTEI
-423 AALLPKREA
+423 LPKREA
-432 IALNQA
+432 IELKQA

-443 LGYAVEPAF
+443 LGYQLTADF
-452 ISDALSRLGCAVTVK
+452 IADALTRLGCEVTVK
-467 AEGEWTV
+467 AEGEWNV

-494 RIHGYDNIQIS
+494 RVDGYDNIQIS
-505 LPVMDVKLAKYA
+505 LPSMDVQLAKYQ
-517 DQFELAQLRQTAV
+517 DRFEIAELRQTIV

-551 NPQVQPLA
+551 NPQVNPLM

-569 VMRSTLLSSLIP
+569 AMRSTLLSSLIP

-605 QGASSIH
+605 QDAKSIE
-612 DLKQVPAFALIAAGP
+612 DLKQIPTLALVAVGSQQP
-627 RTAESWHGKPAE
+627 ESWHVKPQP

-644 FKGDVEEIL
+644 FKGEIEEIL
-653 AAARL
+653 AAGRV

-679 LNGQSI
+679 VDGQSI

-693 SLEAELDL
+693 SLENELDL
-701 SATWVAELDQQAI
+701 STTWVAELNQTAV
-714 LQTYVSNFTELSRF
+714 LQSYVSNFTELSRF
-728 PSVRRD
+728 PSIRRD
-734 IALLISDK
+734 IALLISDN
-742 INVSEIQQLIE
+742 INVRDIQQLIE

-761 SAWLFDVYTGQGV
+761 STWLFDVYTGQGV

-802 MDNILQVL
+802 MDNIIQVL

>member
-1 MRLRVLPFEKEGVR
+1 
-15 GGFRN
+15 
-20 SDLQVFNEMKISE
+20 MKISE
-33 NWLRAWVN
+33 NWLRTWVN
-41 PEIDSGTLSD
+41 PAIDSDTLSD

-59 VDDMAPAAKPFSGVV
+59 VDELAPVAKPFTGVV
-74 VGEVLTVEQHPD
+74 IGEVLTVEQHPD

-167 DAPVGVD
+167 DAPVGVN
-174 IREYLEL
+174 IREYLKL

-194 GDCFSIRGVA
+194 GDCFSIRGIA
-204 REIGVINQ
+204 REIAVINKLQ
-212 LPVAAPEIKEVAA
+212 MNEPVINSVDAT
-225 AIADHKNVIV
+225 IADEKKVVIS
-235 DTDGCP
+235 TEGAP
-241 RYLGRVIKNV
+241 RYLGRVVKNV
-251 NTKAPTPAWMERAL
+251 NVKAATPEWMEQAL
-265 ARSGIRQ
+265 SRSGIRT
-272 HSILVDITNYVLIEL
+272 HSILVDVTNYVLMEL
-287 GQPLHAFDGGKVEG
+287 GQPMHAFDLSKIEG
-301 AVHVRQAAAG
+301 AVHVRQATQQ
-311 EKLVL
+311 EKLQL
-316 LNEQEVELQE
+316 LNDQEVELQE
-326 DVMVIAD
+326 DIMVIAD
-333 DAKALAIAGIMGG
+333 DQKALAIAGIMGG
-346 LSSSVTDETAEI
+346 LSSSVTDDTTDI
-358 FLESAFFAPLH
+358 FLESAFFAPLA

-374 RRFGLHTDASQRYER
+374 RRFGLHTDSSQRYER
-389 GVDFELPMAAM
+389 GVDFELPLIAM
-400 HRASQ
+400 NRASQ
-405 LIAELA
+405 LIQELA
-411 GGEFGPITAVEQ
+411 GGEFGPITVAEKTD
-423 AALLPKREA
+423 LLPKREA
-432 IALNQA
+432 IELKQA

-443 LGYAVEPAF
+443 LGYQVAGEF
-452 ISDALSRLGCAVTVK
+452 IADALTRLGCKVTVK
-467 AEGEWTV
+467 AESEWSV

-494 RIHGYDNIQIS
+494 RIDGYDNIQIS
-505 LPVMDVKLAKYA
+505 LPSMDVKFAKYQ
-517 DQFELAQLRQTAV
+517 DRFELAELRQTIV

-551 NPQVQPLA
+551 NPQVNPLM

-569 VMRSTLLSSLIP
+569 AMRSTLLSSLIP

-605 QGASSIH
+605 QNAKSIE
-612 DLKQVPAFALIAAGP
+612 DLKQIPTLALVAVGSQQP
-627 RTAESWHGKPAE
+627 ESWHVKPQP

-644 FKGDVEEIL
+644 FKGEIEEIL
-653 AAARL
+653 AAGRVKA
-658 KVEYVR
+658 EYVR

-679 LNGQSI
+679 VDGQSI

-693 SLEAELDL
+693 SLENELDL
-701 SATWVAELDQQAI
+701 STTWVAELDQTAV
-714 LQTYVSNFTELSRF
+714 LQSYVSNFTELSRF
-728 PSVRRD
+728 PSIRRD
-734 IALLISDK
+734 IALLISDN
-742 INVSEIQQLIE
+742 INVRDIQQLIE

-761 SAWLFDVYTGQGV
+761 STWLFDVYTGQGV

-802 MDNILQVL
+802 MDNIIQVL

>member
-1 MRLRVLPFEKEGVR
+1 
-15 GGFRN
+15 
-20 SDLQVFNEMKISE
+20 MKISE
-33 NWLRAWVN
+33 NWLRTWVN
-41 PEIDSGTLSD
+41 PAIDSDTLSD

-59 VDDMAPAAKPFSGVV
+59 VDELAPVAKPFTGVV

-117 APVATIGAVLPG
+117 APVATIGAILPG

-167 DAPVGVD
+167 DAPVGVN
-174 IREYLEL
+174 IREYLKL
-181 DDHVIDISITPNR
+181 DDNVIDISITPNR
-194 GDCFSIRGVA
+194 GDCFSIRGIA
-204 REIGVINQ
+204 REVAVINQ
-212 LPVAAPEIKEVAA
+212 LQMNEPEIKSVDATITDEKKV
-225 AIADHKNVIV
+225 VIN
-235 DTDGCP
+235 TDGAP

-251 NTKAPTPAWMERAL
+251 NVKAATPEWMEQAL
-265 ARSGIRQ
+265 ARSGIRT
-272 HSILVDITNYVLIEL
+272 HSILVDITNYVLMEL
-287 GQPLHAFDGGKVEG
+287 GQPMHAFDLAKIEG
-301 AVHVRQAAAG
+301 TVHVRQAKPK
-311 EKLVL
+311 EKLQL
-316 LNEQEVELQE
+316 LNDQEVELQD

-333 DAKALAIAGIMGG
+333 DQKALAIAGIMGG
-346 LSSSVTDETAEI
+346 LASSVTDDTTDI
-358 FLESAFFAPLH
+358 FLESAFFAPLA

-374 RRFGLHTDASQRYER
+374 RRFGLHTDSSQRYER
-389 GVDFELPMAAM
+389 GVDFELPLIAM
-400 HRASQ
+400 NRASQ
-405 LIAELA
+405 LIQELA
-411 GGEFGPITAVEQ
+411 GGEFGPITVAEKSD
-423 AALLPKREA
+423 LLPKREA
-432 IALNQA
+432 IELKQA

-443 LGYAVEPAF
+443 LGYKVAAEF
-452 ISDALSRLGCAVTVK
+452 ITDALTRLGCEVTVQ
-467 AEGEWTV
+467 ADGEWSV

-494 RIHGYDNIQIS
+494 RIDGYDNIQIS
-505 LPVMDVKLAKYA
+505 LPSMDVQLAKYQ
-517 DQFELAQLRQTAV
+517 DRFEIAQLRQTVV

-551 NPQVQPLA
+551 NPQVSPLM

-569 VMRSTLLSSLIP
+569 AMRSTLLSSLIP

-605 QGASSIH
+605 QNANSIQ
-612 DLKQVPAFALIAAGP
+612 DLKQIPTLALVAVGSREP
-627 RTAESWHGKPAE
+627 ESWHAKPQP

-644 FKGDVEEIL
+644 FKGEVEEIL
-653 AAARL
+653 AAGRV

-664 SERAWLHPGQSAEIL
+664 SERPWLHPGQSAEIL
-679 LNGQSI
+679 VDGQSI

-693 SLEAELDL
+693 SLENELDL
-701 SATWVAELDQQAI
+701 STTWVAELDQAAV
-714 LQTYVSNFTELSRF
+714 LQSYVSNFTELSRF

-734 IALLISDK
+734 IALLISDN
-742 INVSEIQQLIE
+742 INVRDIQQLIE

-761 SAWLFDVYTGQGV
+761 STWLFDVYT
-774 EEGKRSLAFALLWQH
+774 
-789 PSRTLEDAEIKSG
+789 
-802 MDNILQVL
+802 
-810 ENTYQATLRAS
+810 

>member
-1 MRLRVLPFEKEGVR
+1 
-15 GGFRN
+15 
-20 SDLQVFNEMKISE
+20 MKISE
-33 NWLRAWVN
+33 NWLRTWVN
-41 PEIDSGTLSD
+41 PTIDSDTLSD

-59 VDDMAPAAKPFSGVV
+59 VDELVPAAKPFTGVV
-74 VGEVLTVEQHPD
+74 IGEVLTVVQHPD

-97 GSGEPL
+97 GSGESL

-117 APVATIGAVLPG
+117 VPVATIGAVLPG

-167 DAPVGVD
+167 DAPVGTN
-174 IREYLEL
+174 IREYLNL

-212 LPVAAPEIKEVAA
+212 LPVTAPEIQDVAA
-225 AIADHKNVIV
+225 TITDQKQIV
-235 DTDGCP
+235 VTTDGCP

-251 NTKAPTPAWMERAL
+251 NTKAPTPAWMEQAL

-272 HSILVDITNYVLIEL
+272 HSILVDITNYVLMEL
-287 GQPLHAFDGGKVEG
+287 GQPLHAFDGGQVQG
-301 AVHVRQAAAG
+301 SVHVRQASAN

-316 LNEQEVELQE
+316 LNEQEIELTE
-326 DVMVIAD
+326 DIMVIAD
-333 DAKALAIAGIMGG
+333 DVKALAIAGIMGG
-346 LSSSVTDETAEI
+346 LSSSVSDETTEI

-374 RRFGLHTDASQRYER
+374 RRYGLHTDASQRYER
-389 GVDFELPMAAM
+389 GVDFELPMIAM
-400 HRASQ
+400 QRASQ
-405 LIAELA
+405 LIQTLA
-411 GGEFGPITAVEQ
+411 GGDFGPISVSEKTE
-423 AALLPKREA
+423 LLPKREA
-432 IALNQA
+432 IELNQA

-443 LGYAVEPAF
+443 LGYQVPTEF
-452 ISDALSRLGCAVTVK
+452 ITDALQRLGCEVTVK

-505 LPVMDVKLAKYA
+505 LPVIDVKLAKHQ
-517 DQFELAQLRQTAV
+517 DQFELTQLRQTLV

-544 AKLEKQL
+544 LKLEKQL
-551 NPQVQPLA
+551 NSQVNPLA

-581 CVQYNLNRQQSRVR
+581 CVQYNINRQQSRVR

-605 QGASSIH
+605 QNAKSIE
-612 DLKQVPAFALIAAGP
+612 DLKQIPTLAMIAVGSKQI
-627 RTAESWHGKPAE
+627 ESWHGKAQV

-644 FKGDVEEIL
+644 LKGEVEEIL
-653 AAARL
+653 AAGRVQ
-658 KVEYVR
+658 VEYVR
-664 SERAWLHPGQSAEIL
+664 SDREWLHPGQSAEIL
-679 LNGQSI
+679 VDGKSV

-693 SLEAELDL
+693 SLENALDL
-701 SATWVAELDQQAI
+701 STTWIAELDQSAV

-734 IALLISDK
+734 IALVISDK

-761 SAWLFDVYTGQGV
+761 STWLFDVYTGQGV
-774 EEGKRSLAFALLWQH
+774 EQGKRSLAFALLWQH

-802 MDNILQVL
+802 MDHIIQVL
-810 ENTYQATLRAS
+810 EDTYQATLRAS

>member
-1 MRLRVLPFEKEGVR
+1 
-15 GGFRN
+15 
-20 SDLQVFNEMKISE
+20 MKISE
-33 NWLRAWVN
+33 NWLRTWVN
-41 PEIDSGTLSD
+41 PAIDSDTLSD

-59 VDDMAPAAKPFSGVV
+59 VDELAPVAKPFTGVV

-117 APVATIGAVLPG
+117 APVATIGAILPG

-155 EDKIDGLLELPA
+155 EDKIDGLLELPD
-167 DAPVGVD
+167 DAPVGVN
-174 IREYLEL
+174 IREYLKL
-181 DDHVIDISITPNR
+181 DDNVIDISITPNR
-194 GDCFSIRGVA
+194 GDCFSIRGIA
-204 REIGVINQ
+204 REVAVINQ
-212 LPVAAPEIKEVAA
+212 LQMNEPEIKSVDATITDEKKV
-225 AIADHKNVIV
+225 VIN
-235 DTDGCP
+235 TDGAP

-251 NTKAPTPAWMERAL
+251 NVKAATPEWMEQAL
-265 ARSGIRQ
+265 ARSGIRT
-272 HSILVDITNYVLIEL
+272 HSILVDVTNYVLMEL
-287 GQPLHAFDGGKVEG
+287 GQPMHAFDLAKIEG
-301 AVHVRQAAAG
+301 TVHVRQAQPQ
-311 EKLVL
+311 EKLQL
-316 LNEQEVELQE
+316 LNDQEVELQE

-333 DAKALAIAGIMGG
+333 DQKALAIAGIMGG
-346 LSSSVTDETAEI
+346 LASSVTDDTTDI
-358 FLESAFFAPLH
+358 FLESAFFAPLA

-374 RRFGLHTDASQRYER
+374 RRFGLHTDSSQRYER
-389 GVDFELPMAAM
+389 GVDFELPLIAM
-400 HRASQ
+400 NRASQ
-405 LIAELA
+405 LIQELA
-411 GGEFGPITAVEQ
+411 GGEFGPITVAEKSD
-423 AALLPKREA
+423 LLPKREA
-432 IALNQA
+432 IELKQV

-443 LGYAVEPAF
+443 LGYKVAAEF
-452 ISDALSRLGCAVTVK
+452 ITDALTRLGCEVTVQ
-467 AEGEWTV
+467 ANGEWSV

-494 RIHGYDNIQIS
+494 RIDGYDNIQIS
-505 LPVMDVKLAKYA
+505 LPSMDVQLAKYQ
-517 DQFELAQLRQTAV
+517 DRFEIAQLRQTVV

-551 NPQVQPLA
+551 NPQVSPLM

-569 VMRSTLLSSLIP
+569 AMRSTLFSSLIP

-605 QGASSIH
+605 QNANSIQ
-612 DLKQVPAFALIAAGP
+612 DLKQIPTLALVAVGSREP
-627 RTAESWHGKPAE
+627 ESWHAKPQP

-644 FKGDVEEIL
+644 FKGEVEEIL
-653 AAARL
+653 AAGRV

-664 SERAWLHPGQSAEIL
+664 SERPWLHPGQSAEIL
-679 LNGQSI
+679 VDGQSI

-693 SLEAELDL
+693 SLENELDL
-701 SATWVAELDQQAI
+701 STTWVAELDQAAV
-714 LQTYVSNFTELSRF
+714 LQSYVSNFTELSRF

-734 IALLISDK
+734 IALLISDN
-742 INVSEIQQLIE
+742 INVRDIQQLIE

-761 SAWLFDVYTGQGV
+761 STWLFDVYTGQGV

-802 MDNILQVL
+802 MDNIIQVL

>member
-1 MRLRVLPFEKEGVR
+1 
-15 GGFRN
+15 
-20 SDLQVFNEMKISE
+20 MKISE
-33 NWLRAWVN
+33 NWLRTWVN
-41 PEIDSGTLSD
+41 PAIDSDTLSD

-59 VDDMAPAAKPFSGVV
+59 VDELVPAAKHFTGVV
-74 VGEVLTVEQHPD
+74 VGEVLTVIQHPD

-109 PNVRAGMK
+109 PNVRVGMK

-155 EDKIDGLLELPA
+155 EDKIDGLLELPD
-167 DAPVGVD
+167 DAPVGVN
-174 IREYLEL
+174 IREYLNL

-212 LPVAAPEIKEVAA
+212 LPVTAPEITEVAA
-225 AIADHKNVIV
+225 TIADQKQVHVS
-235 DTDGCP
+235 TDGCP

-251 NTKAPTPAWMERAL
+251 NTKAATPEWMEQAL

-272 HSILVDITNYVLIEL
+272 HSILVDITNYVLMEL
-287 GQPLHAFDGGKVEG
+287 GQPLHAFDGGQVQG
-301 AVHVRQAAAG
+301 SVHVRQATAN

-316 LNEQEVELQE
+316 LNEQEIELTE

-346 LSSSVTDETAEI
+346 LSSSVTDATTEI

-374 RRFGLHTDASQRYER
+374 RRYGLHTDASQRYER
-389 GVDFELPMAAM
+389 GVDFELPMIAM

-405 LIAELA
+405 LIQSLA
-411 GGEFGPITAVEQ
+411 GGEFGPITVAERT
-423 AALLPKREA
+423 ALLPKREA
-432 IALNQA
+432 IELTQA

-443 LGYAVEPAF
+443 LGYSVESAF
-452 ISDALSRLGCAVTVK
+452 ITDALQRLGCVVTVK

-505 LPVMDVKLAKYA
+505 LPVIDVKLAKHQ
-517 DQFELAQLRQTAV
+517 DQFELPQLRQTLV

-544 AKLEKQL
+544 LKLEKQL
-551 NPQVQPLA
+551 NSQVNPLA

-581 CVQYNLNRQQSRVR
+581 CVQYNINRQQSRVR

-605 QGASSIH
+605 QNAQTID
-612 DLKQVPAFALIAAGP
+612 DLNQIPTLAMIAVGSKH
-627 RTAESWHGKPAE
+627 AESWHGKAQA

-644 FKGDVEEIL
+644 FKGEVEEVL
-653 AAARL
+653 AAGRVQ
-658 KVEYVR
+658 VEYVR
-664 SERAWLHPGQSAEIL
+664 SEREWLHPGQSAEIL
-679 LNGQSI
+679 IDGKSV

-693 SLEAELDL
+693 SLENALDL
-701 SATWVAELDQQAI
+701 STTWVAELDQSAV

-734 IALLISDK
+734 IALVISDK

-761 SAWLFDVYTGQGV
+761 STWFFDVYTGQGV
-774 EEGKRSLAFALLWQH
+774 EQGKRSLAFALLWQH

-802 MDNILQVL
+802 MDHIIQVL
-810 ENTYQATLRAS
+810 ESTYQATLRAS

>member
-1 MRLRVLPFEKEGVR
+1 
-15 GGFRN
+15 
-20 SDLQVFNEMKISE
+20 MKISE
-33 NWLRAWVN
+33 NWLRTWVN
-41 PEIDSGTLSD
+41 PAIDSEKLSD

-59 VDDMAPAAKPFSGVV
+59 VDDLSPAAKPFTGVV

-86 ADRLRVTTVNI
+86 ADRLRVTMVNI

-155 EDKIDGLLELPA
+155 EDKIDGLLELPV
-167 DAPVGVD
+167 DAPVGVN
-174 IREYLEL
+174 IREYLDL
-181 DDHVIDISITPNR
+181 DDNVIDISITPNR
-194 GDCFSIRGVA
+194 GDCFSIRGIA

-212 LPVAAPEIKEVAA
+212 LPVTAPEIKEMAA
-225 AIADHKNVIV
+225 SISDEKKVV
-235 DTDGCP
+235 VSTEGCP

-251 NTKAPTPAWMERAL
+251 NTKAATPEWMERAL

-272 HSILVDITNYVLIEL
+272 HSILVDITNYVLMEL
-287 GQPLHAFDGGKVEG
+287 GQPLHAFDGAKVQG
-301 AVHVRQAAAG
+301 AVQVRQATGG
-311 EKLVL
+311 EKLIL
-316 LNEQEVELQE
+316 LNEQEVELQD

-333 DAKALAIAGIMGG
+333 DEKALAIAGIMGG
-346 LSSSVTDETAEI
+346 LSSSVTDETTEI

-389 GVDFELPMAAM
+389 GVDFELPLIAM

-405 LIAELA
+405 LISELA
-411 GGEFGPITAVEQ
+411 GGEFGPITVAENAAV
-423 AALLPKREA
+423 LPTRDA
-432 IALNQA
+432 IELEQA

-443 LGYAVEPAF
+443 LGYSVDSDF
-452 ISDALSRLGCAVTVK
+452 ITDALTRLGCEVTVK
-467 AEGEWTV
+467 AQGQWSV

-505 LPVMDVKLAKYA
+505 LPVIDTKLAKYQ
-517 DQFELAQLRQTAV
+517 DQFEVAQLRQTLV

-544 AKLEKQL
+544 LKLEKQL
-551 NPQVQPLA
+551 NAAVNPLA

-581 CVQYNLNRQQSRVR
+581 CVQYNINRQQSRVR

-605 QGASSIH
+605 QNAASIH
-612 DLKQVPAFALIAAGP
+612 DLKQIPTLAMIAVGAK
-627 RTAESWHGKPAE
+627 TAESWHGKPQA

-644 FKGDVEEIL
+644 LKGEVEELL
-653 AAARL
+653 AAGRVQ
-658 KVEYVR
+658 VEYVR
-664 SERAWLHPGQSAEIL
+664 SERSWLHPGQSAEIL
-679 LNGQSI
+679 VNGQSI

-693 SLEAELDL
+693 SLENELDL
-701 SATWVAELDQQAI
+701 GTTWVAELDQQAV

-753 KTGGELLD
+753 QTGGELLH
-761 SAWLFDVYTGQGV
+761 STWLFDVYTGQGV
-774 EEGKRSLAFALLWQH
+774 EAGKRSLAFALLWQH
-789 PSRTLEDAEIKSG
+789 PTRTLEDAEIKSG
-802 MDNILQVL
+802 MDNILKVL

>member
-1 MRLRVLPFEKEGVR
+1 
-15 GGFRN
+15 
-20 SDLQVFNEMKISE
+20 MKISE
-33 NWLRAWVN
+33 NWLRTWVN
-41 PEIDSGTLSD
+41 PAIDSDTLSD

-59 VDDMAPAAKPFSGVV
+59 VDELAPVAKPFTGVV

-117 APVATIGAVLPG
+117 APVATIGAILPG

-167 DAPVGVD
+167 DAPVGVN
-174 IREYLEL
+174 IREYLKL
-181 DDHVIDISITPNR
+181 DDNVIDISITPNR
-194 GDCFSIRGVA
+194 GDCFSIRGIA
-204 REIGVINQ
+204 REVAVINQ
-212 LPVAAPEIKEVAA
+212 LQMNEPEIKSVDATITDEKKV
-225 AIADHKNVIV
+225 VIN
-235 DTDGCP
+235 TDGAP

-251 NTKAPTPAWMERAL
+251 NVKAATPEWMEQAL
-265 ARSGIRQ
+265 ARSGIRT
-272 HSILVDITNYVLIEL
+272 HSILVDVTNYVLMEL
-287 GQPLHAFDGGKVEG
+287 GQPMHAFDLAKIEG
-301 AVHVRQAAAG
+301 AVHVRQAQPQ
-311 EKLVL
+311 EKLQL
-316 LNEQEVELQE
+316 LNDQEVELQE

-333 DAKALAIAGIMGG
+333 DQKALAIAGIMGG
-346 LSSSVTDETAEI
+346 LASSVTDDTTDI
-358 FLESAFFAPLH
+358 FLESAFFAPLA

-374 RRFGLHTDASQRYER
+374 RRFGLHTDSSQRYER
-389 GVDFELPMAAM
+389 GVDFELPLIAM
-400 HRASQ
+400 NRASQ
-405 LIAELA
+405 LIQELA
-411 GGEFGPITAVEQ
+411 GGEFGPITVAEKSD
-423 AALLPKREA
+423 LLPKREA
-432 IALNQA
+432 IELKQA

-443 LGYAVEPAF
+443 LGYKVAAEF
-452 ISDALSRLGCAVTVK
+452 ITDALTRLGCEVTVQ
-467 AEGEWTV
+467 ADGEWSV

-483 AIYQDLIEEVA
+483 AIYQDLIEEIA
-494 RIHGYDNIQIS
+494 RIDGYDNIQIS
-505 LPVMDVKLAKYA
+505 LPSMDVQLAKYQ
-517 DQFELAQLRQTAV
+517 DRFEIAQLRQTVV

-551 NPQVQPLA
+551 NPQVSPLM

-569 VMRSTLLSSLIP
+569 AMRSTLLSSLIP

-605 QGASSIH
+605 QNANSIQ
-612 DLKQVPAFALIAAGP
+612 DLKQIPTLALVAVGSREP
-627 RTAESWHGKPAE
+627 ESWHAKPQP

-644 FKGDVEEIL
+644 FKGEVEEIL
-653 AAARL
+653 AAGRV

-664 SERAWLHPGQSAEIL
+664 SERPWLHPGQSAEIL
-679 LNGQSI
+679 VDGQSI

-693 SLEAELDL
+693 SLENELDL
-701 SATWVAELDQQAI
+701 STTWVAELDQAAV
-714 LQTYVSNFTELSRF
+714 LQSYVSNFTELSRF

-734 IALLISDK
+734 IALLISDN
-742 INVSEIQQLIE
+742 INVRDIQQLIE

-761 SAWLFDVYTGQGV
+761 STWLFDVYTGQGV

-802 MDNILQVL
+802 MDNIIQVL

>member
-1 MRLRVLPFEKEGVR
+1 
-15 GGFRN
+15 
-20 SDLQVFNEMKISE
+20 MKISE
-33 NWLRAWVN
+33 NWLRTWVN
-41 PEIDSGTLSD
+41 PAIDSDTLSD

-59 VDDMAPAAKPFSGVV
+59 VDELAPVAKPFTGVV

-155 EDKIDGLLELPA
+155 EDKIDGLLELPD
-167 DAPVGVD
+167 DAPVGVN
-174 IREYLEL
+174 IREYLKL
-181 DDHVIDISITPNR
+181 DDNVIDISITPNR
-194 GDCFSIRGVA
+194 GDCFSIRGIA
-204 REIGVINQ
+204 REVAVINQ
-212 LPVAAPEIKEVAA
+212 LQMNEPEIKSVDATITDEKKV
-225 AIADHKNVIV
+225 VIS
-235 DTDGCP
+235 TDGAP

-251 NTKAPTPAWMERAL
+251 NVKAATPEWMEQAL
-265 ARSGIRQ
+265 ARSGIRT
-272 HSILVDITNYVLIEL
+272 HSILVDVTNYVLMEL
-287 GQPLHAFDGGKVEG
+287 GQPMHAFDLAKIEG
-301 AVHVRQAAAG
+301 TVHVRQAKPK
-311 EKLVL
+311 EKLQL
-316 LNEQEVELQE
+316 LNDQEVELQE

-333 DAKALAIAGIMGG
+333 DQKALAIAGIMGG
-346 LSSSVTDETAEI
+346 LASSVTDDTTDI
-358 FLESAFFAPLH
+358 FLESAFFAPLA

-374 RRFGLHTDASQRYER
+374 RRFGLHTDSSQRYER
-389 GVDFELPMAAM
+389 GVDFELPLIAM
-400 HRASQ
+400 NRASQ
-405 LIAELA
+405 LIQELA
-411 GGEFGPITAVEQ
+411 GGEFGPITVAEK
-423 AALLPKREA
+423 ADLLPKREA
-432 IALNQA
+432 IELKQA

-443 LGYAVEPAF
+443 LGYKVAAEF
-452 ISDALSRLGCAVTVK
+452 ITDALTRLGCEVTVQ
-467 AEGEWTV
+467 ADGEWSV

-494 RIHGYDNIQIS
+494 RINGYDNIQIS
-505 LPVMDVKLAKYA
+505 LPSMDVQLAKYQ
-517 DQFELAQLRQTAV
+517 DRFEIVQLRQTVV

-551 NPQVQPLA
+551 NPQVSPLM

-569 VMRSTLLSSLIP
+569 AMRSTLLSSLIP

-605 QGASSIH
+605 QNANSIQ
-612 DLKQVPAFALIAAGP
+612 DLKQIPTLALVAVGSREP
-627 RTAESWHGKPAE
+627 ESWHAKPQP

-644 FKGDVEEIL
+644 FKGEVEEIL
-653 AAARL
+653 AAGRV

-664 SERAWLHPGQSAEIL
+664 SERPWLHPGQSAEIL
-679 LNGQSI
+679 VDGQSI

-693 SLEAELDL
+693 SLENELDL
-701 SATWVAELDQQAI
+701 STTWVAELDQAAV
-714 LQTYVSNFTELSRF
+714 LQSYVSNFTELSRF

-734 IALLISDK
+734 IALLISDN
-742 INVSEIQQLIE
+742 INVRDIQQLIE

-761 SAWLFDVYTGQGV
+761 STWLFDVYTGQGV

-802 MDNILQVL
+802 MDNIIQVL

>member
-1 MRLRVLPFEKEGVR
+1 
-15 GGFRN
+15 
-20 SDLQVFNEMKISE
+20 MKISE
-33 NWLRAWVN
+33 NWLRTWVN
-41 PEIDSGTLSD
+41 PAIDSDTLSD

-59 VDDMAPAAKPFSGVV
+59 VDELAPVAKPFTGVV

-167 DAPVGVD
+167 DAPVGVN
-174 IREYLEL
+174 IREYLKL
-181 DDHVIDISITPNR
+181 DDNVIDISITPNR
-194 GDCFSIRGVA
+194 GDCFSIRGIA
-204 REIGVINQ
+204 REIAVINQ
-212 LPVAAPEIKEVAA
+212 LQMDEPEIKSVDATITDEKKV
-225 AIADHKNVIV
+225 VIS
-235 DTDGCP
+235 TDGTP
-241 RYLGRVIKNV
+241 RYLGRVVKNV
-251 NTKAPTPAWMERAL
+251 NIKAATPEWMEQAL
-265 ARSGIRQ
+265 ARSGIRT
-272 HSILVDITNYVLIEL
+272 HSILVDVTNYVLMEL
-287 GQPLHAFDGGKVEG
+287 GQPMHAFDLAKIEG
-301 AVHVRQAAAG
+301 TVHVRQAKPQ
-311 EKLVL
+311 EKLQL
-316 LNEQEVELQE
+316 LNDQEVELQE
-326 DVMVIAD
+326 DIMVIAD
-333 DAKALAIAGIMGG
+333 DQKALAIAGIMGG
-346 LSSSVTDETAEI
+346 LASSVTDDTVDI
-358 FLESAFFAPLH
+358 FLESAFFAPLA

-374 RRFGLHTDASQRYER
+374 RRFGLHTDSSQRYER
-389 GVDFELPMAAM
+389 GVDFELPLIAM
-400 HRASQ
+400 NRASH
-405 LIAELA
+405 LIQELA
-411 GGEFGPITAVEQ
+411 GGEFGPITVAEKTD
-423 AALLPKREA
+423 LLPKREA
-432 IALNQA
+432 IELKQN

-443 LGYAVEPAF
+443 LGYQVAAEF
-452 ISDALSRLGCAVTVK
+452 ITDALTRLGCSVTVK
-467 AEGEWTV
+467 AEGEWSV

-494 RIHGYDNIQIS
+494 RIDGYDNIQIS
-505 LPVMDVKLAKYA
+505 LPSMDVQLAKYQ
-517 DQFELAQLRQTAV
+517 DRFEIAQLRQTVV

-551 NPQVQPLA
+551 NPQVNPLM

-569 VMRSTLLSSLIP
+569 AMRSTLLSSLIP

-605 QGASSIH
+605 QNATSIQ
-612 DLKQVPAFALIAAGP
+612 DLKQIPTLALIAVGSREP
-627 RTAESWHGKPAE
+627 ESWHAKPQP

-644 FKGDVEEIL
+644 FKGEVEEVL
-653 AAARL
+653 AAGRV

-679 LNGQSI
+679 VDGKSI

-693 SLEAELDL
+693 SLENELDL
-701 SATWVAELDQQAI
+701 STTWVAELDQAAV
-714 LQTYVSNFTELSRF
+714 LQSYVSNFTELSRF

-734 IALLISDK
+734 IALLISDN
-742 INVSEIQQLIE
+742 INVRDIQQLIE

-761 SAWLFDVYTGQGV
+761 STWLFDVYTGQGV

-802 MDNILQVL
+802 MDNIIQVL

>member
-1 MRLRVLPFEKEGVR
+1 
-15 GGFRN
+15 
-20 SDLQVFNEMKISE
+20 MKISE
-33 NWLRAWVN
+33 NWLRTWVN
-41 PEIDSGTLSD
+41 PAIDSDTLSD

-59 VDDMAPAAKPFSGVV
+59 VDELAPVAKPFTGVV
-74 VGEVLTVEQHPD
+74 IGEVLTVEQHPD

-167 DAPVGVD
+167 DAPVGVN
-174 IREYLEL
+174 IREYLKL

-194 GDCFSIRGVA
+194 GDCFSIRGIA
-204 REIGVINQ
+204 REIAVINKLQ
-212 LPVAAPEIKEVAA
+212 MNEPVINSVDAT
-225 AIADHKNVIV
+225 IADEKKVVIN
-235 DTDGCP
+235 TEGAP
-241 RYLGRVIKNV
+241 RYLGRVVKNV
-251 NTKAPTPAWMERAL
+251 NVKAATPEWMEQAL
-265 ARSGIRQ
+265 SRSGIRT
-272 HSILVDITNYVLIEL
+272 HSILVDVTNYVLMEL
-287 GQPLHAFDGGKVEG
+287 GQPMHAFDLSKIEG
-301 AVHVRQAAAG
+301 AVHVRQATQQ
-311 EKLVL
+311 EKLQL
-316 LNEQEVELQE
+316 LNDQEVELQE
-326 DVMVIAD
+326 DIMVIAD
-333 DAKALAIAGIMGG
+333 DQKALAIAGIMGG
-346 LSSSVTDETAEI
+346 LSSSVTDDTTDI
-358 FLESAFFAPLH
+358 FLESAFFAPLA

-374 RRFGLHTDASQRYER
+374 RRFGLHTDSSQRYER
-389 GVDFELPMAAM
+389 GVDFELPLIAM
-400 HRASQ
+400 NRASQ
-405 LIAELA
+405 LIQELA
-411 GGEFGPITAVEQ
+411 GGEFGPITVAEKTD
-423 AALLPKREA
+423 LLPKREA
-432 IALNQA
+432 IELKQA

-443 LGYAVEPAF
+443 LGYQVAGEF
-452 ISDALSRLGCAVTVK
+452 IADALTRLGCKVTVK
-467 AEGEWTV
+467 AESEWSV

-494 RIHGYDNIQIS
+494 RIDGYDNIQIS
-505 LPVMDVKLAKYA
+505 LPSMDVKFAKYQ
-517 DQFELAQLRQTAV
+517 DRFELAELRQTIV

-551 NPQVQPLA
+551 NPQVNPLM

-569 VMRSTLLSSLIP
+569 AMRSTLLSSLIP

-605 QGASSIH
+605 QNAKSIE
-612 DLKQVPAFALIAAGP
+612 DLKQIPTLALVAVGSQQP
-627 RTAESWHGKPAE
+627 ESWHVKPQP

-644 FKGDVEEIL
+644 FKGEIEEIL
-653 AAARL
+653 AAGRV

-679 LNGQSI
+679 VDGQSI

-693 SLEAELDL
+693 SLENELDL
-701 SATWVAELDQQAI
+701 STTWVAELDQTAV
-714 LQTYVSNFTELSRF
+714 LQSYVSNFTELSRF
-728 PSVRRD
+728 PSIRRD
-734 IALLISDK
+734 IALLISDN
-742 INVSEIQQLIE
+742 INVRDIQQLIE

-761 SAWLFDVYTGQGV
+761 STWLFDVYTGQGV

-802 MDNILQVL
+802 MDNIIQVL

>member
-1 MRLRVLPFEKEGVR
+1 
-15 GGFRN
+15 
-20 SDLQVFNEMKISE
+20 MKISE
-33 NWLRAWVN
+33 NWLRTWVN
-41 PEIDSGTLSD
+41 PAIDSDTLSD

-59 VDDMAPAAKPFSGVV
+59 VDDLSPAAKPFTGVV
-74 VGEVLTVEQHPD
+74 VGEVLTVVQHPD

-109 PNVRAGMK
+109 PNVRVGMK

-155 EDKIDGLLELPA
+155 EDKIDGLLELPS
-167 DAPVGVD
+167 DAPVGVN
-174 IREYLEL
+174 IREYLDL
-181 DDHVIDISITPNR
+181 DDNVIDISITPNR
-194 GDCFSIRGVA
+194 GDCFSIRGIA

-212 LPVAAPEIKEVAA
+212 LPVTAPEIKEVAA
-225 AIADHKNVIV
+225 SI
-235 DTDGCP
+235 TDAKQVVLETEGCP

-251 NTKAPTPAWMERAL
+251 NTKAPTPEWMERAL
-265 ARSGIRQ
+265 VRAGIRQ
-272 HSILVDITNYVLIEL
+272 HSILVDITNYVLMEL
-287 GQPLHAFDGGKVEG
+287 GQPLHAFDGGKVNG
-301 AVHVRQAAAG
+301 SVHVRQATAA
-311 EKLVL
+311 EKLTL
-316 LNEQEVELQE
+316 LNEQEVELSE
-326 DVMVIAD
+326 NVMVIAD
-333 DAKALAIAGIMGG
+333 NDKALAIAGIMGG
-346 LSSSVTDETAEI
+346 LSSAVSDETTEI
-358 FLESAFFAPLH
+358 FLESAFFDQLH

-374 RRFGLHTDASQRYER
+374 RSFGLHTDASQRYER
-389 GVDFELPMAAM
+389 GVDFELPMTAM

-405 LIAELA
+405 LIADLA
-411 GGEFGPITAVEQ
+411 GGEFGPITIAEKVE
-423 AALLPKREA
+423 LLPKREA
-432 IALNQA
+432 IELNQA

-443 LGYAVEPAF
+443 LGYKVESDF
-452 ISDALSRLGCAVTVK
+452 ITDTLTRLGCKVTVK

-474 VPPSHRYDM
+474 VPPSHRFDM
-483 AIYQDLIEEVA
+483 TIYQDLIEEVA

-505 LPVMDVKLAKYA
+505 LPVIDVKLAKYQ
-517 DQFELAQLRQTAV
+517 DQFELGQLRQTAV

-551 NPQVQPLA
+551 NPQGQPLA

-581 CVQYNLNRQQSRVR
+581 CLQYNVNRQQNRVR
-595 FFELGLRFDY
+595 FYELGLRFDY

-612 DLKQVPAFALIAAGP
+612 DLKQIPTFAMVATGSRA
-627 RTAESWHGKPAE
+627 TESWHAKAQP

-644 FKGDVEEIL
+644 FKGDIEEIL
-653 AAARL
+653 KAARL
-658 KVEYVR
+658 EVEYVR
-664 SERAWLHPGQSAEIL
+664 STRAWLHPGQSAEIL

-685 GYLGRLHP
+685 GYFGRLHP

-701 SATWVAELDQQAI
+701 ATTWVAEIDQSAV

-753 KTGGELLD
+753 KSGGELLD
-761 SAWLFDVYTGQGV
+761 SVWLFDVYTGQGV
-774 EEGKRSLAFALLWQH
+774 EEGKRSLAFAIQWQH
-789 PSRTLEDAEIKSG
+789 PTRTLEDAEIKSG

-810 ENTYQATLRAS
+810 ENTYHATLRAS

>member
-1 MRLRVLPFEKEGVR
+1 
-15 GGFRN
+15 
-20 SDLQVFNEMKISE
+20 MKISE
-33 NWLRAWVN
+33 NWLRTWVN
-41 PEIDSGTLSD
+41 PAIDSETLSD

-59 VDDMAPAAKPFSGVV
+59 VDELAPVAKPFTGVV

-155 EDKIDGLLELPA
+155 EDKIDGLLELPT
-167 DAPVGVD
+167 DAPVGVN
-174 IREYLEL
+174 IREYLKL
-181 DDHVIDISITPNR
+181 DDNVIDISITPNR
-194 GDCFSIRGVA
+194 GDCFSIRGIA
-204 REIGVINQ
+204 REIAVINQ
-212 LPVAAPEIKEVAA
+212 LQMNELDIKSVDAT
-225 AIADHKNVIV
+225 IADEKKVVIS
-235 DTDGCP
+235 TEGAP

-251 NTKAPTPAWMERAL
+251 NVKAATPEWMEQAL
-265 ARSGIRQ
+265 ARSGIRT
-272 HSILVDITNYVLIEL
+272 HSILVDVTNYVLMEL
-287 GQPLHAFDGGKVEG
+287 GQPMHAFDLAKIEG
-301 AVHVRQAAAG
+301 TVHVRQAQPQ
-311 EKLVL
+311 EKLQL
-316 LNEQEVELQE
+316 LNDQEVELQE
-326 DVMVIAD
+326 DIMVIAD
-333 DAKALAIAGIMGG
+333 DQKALAIAGIMGG
-346 LSSSVTDETAEI
+346 LASSVTDDTTDI
-358 FLESAFFAPLH
+358 FLESAFFAPLA

-374 RRFGLHTDASQRYER
+374 RRFGLHTDSSQRYER
-389 GVDFELPMAAM
+389 GVDFELPLIAM
-400 HRASQ
+400 NRASQ
-405 LIAELA
+405 LIQELA
-411 GGEFGPITAVEQ
+411 GGEFGPITVAEKTEI
-423 AALLPKREA
+423 LPKREA
-432 IALNQA
+432 IELKQA

-443 LGYAVEPAF
+443 LGYQLTADF
-452 ISDALSRLGCAVTVK
+452 IADALTRLGCEVTVK
-467 AEGEWTV
+467 AEGEWSV

-494 RIHGYDNIQIS
+494 RIDGYDNIQIS
-505 LPVMDVKLAKYA
+505 LPSMDVQLAKYQ
-517 DQFELAQLRQTAV
+517 DQFEIAELRQTIV

-551 NPQVQPLA
+551 NPQVKPLM

-569 VMRSTLLSSLIP
+569 AMRSTLLSSLIP

-605 QGASSIH
+605 QDAKSIE
-612 DLKQVPAFALIAAGP
+612 DLKQIPTLALVAVGSQQP
-627 RTAESWHGKPAE
+627 ESWHVKPQP

-644 FKGDVEEIL
+644 FKGEIEEIL
-653 AAARL
+653 AASRV

-679 LNGQSI
+679 VDGQSI

-693 SLEAELDL
+693 SLENELDL
-701 SATWVAELDQQAI
+701 STTWVAELDQTAV
-714 LQTYVSNFTELSRF
+714 LQSYVSNFTELSRF
-728 PSVRRD
+728 PSIRRD
-734 IALLISDK
+734 IALLISDN
-742 INVSEIQQLIE
+742 INVRDIQQLIE

-761 SAWLFDVYTGQGV
+761 STWLFDVYTGQGV

-802 MDNILQVL
+802 MDNIIQVL

>member
-1 MRLRVLPFEKEGVR
+1 
-15 GGFRN
+15 
-20 SDLQVFNEMKISE
+20 MKISE
-33 NWLRAWVN
+33 NWLRTWVN
-41 PEIDSGTLSD
+41 PAIDSEKLSD

-59 VDDMAPAAKPFSGVV
+59 VDDLSPAAKPFTGVV

-167 DAPVGVD
+167 DAPVGVNV
-174 IREYLEL
+174 REYLDL
-181 DDHVIDISITPNR
+181 DDNVIDISITPNR
-194 GDCFSIRGVA
+194 GDCFSIRGIA

-212 LPVAAPEIKEVAA
+212 LPVTAPEIKEVAA
-225 AIADHKNVIV
+225 TLADEKKVV
-235 DTDGCP
+235 VETEGCA

-251 NTKAPTPAWMERAL
+251 NTKAPTPEWMERAL
-265 ARSGIRQ
+265 VRAGIRQ
-272 HSILVDITNYVLIEL
+272 HSILVDITNYVLMEL
-287 GQPLHAFDGGKVEG
+287 GQPLHAFDGGKVQG
-301 AVHVRQAAAG
+301 SVHVRQATAG

-316 LNEQEVELQE
+316 LNEQEVELQD

-333 DAKALAIAGIMGG
+333 DEKALAIAGIMGG
-346 LSSSVTDETAEI
+346 LSSSVTDETTEI

-389 GVDFELPMAAM
+389 GVDFELPMIAM

-411 GGEFGPITAVEQ
+411 GGEFGPIIVAEKSE
-423 AALLPKREA
+423 LLPKREA
-432 IALNQA
+432 IELEQA

-443 LGYAVEPAF
+443 LGYTVESDF
-452 ISDALSRLGCAVTVK
+452 ITDALTRLGCEVTVK
-467 AEGEWTV
+467 AEGQWSV

-505 LPVMDVKLAKYA
+505 LPVIDVKLAKYE
-517 DQFELAQLRQTAV
+517 DQFELTQLRQTAV

-544 AKLEKQL
+544 LKLEKQL
-551 NPQVQPLA
+551 NPAVNPLA

-581 CVQYNLNRQQSRVR
+581 CVQYNVNRQQNRVR

-605 QGASSIH
+605 QNAASIH
-612 DLKQVPAFALIAAGP
+612 DLKQIPTFALIATGS
-627 RTAESWHGKPAE
+627 RTPETWHGKAQP

-644 FKGDVEEIL
+644 FKGDIEEIL
-653 AAARL
+653 AAAHL
-658 KVEYVR
+658 NVEYVR
-664 SERAWLHPGQSAEIL
+664 SERSWLHPGQSAEIL
-679 LNGQSI
+679 VNGQSI

-693 SLEAELDL
+693 SLEDELDL
-701 SATWVAELDQQAI
+701 ATTWVAELDQSAV

-742 INVSEIQQLIE
+742 INVSEIQGLIE
-753 KTGGELLD
+753 KTGGELLG
-761 SAWLFDVYTGQGV
+761 STWLFDVYTGQGV

>member
-1 MRLRVLPFEKEGVR
+1 
-15 GGFRN
+15 
-20 SDLQVFNEMKISE
+20 MKISE
-33 NWLRAWVN
+33 NWLRTWVN
-41 PEIDSGTLSD
+41 PAIDSDTLSD

-59 VDDMAPAAKPFSGVV
+59 VDDLSPAAKPFTGVV
-74 VGEVLTVEQHPD
+74 VGEVLTVVQHPD

-109 PNVRAGMK
+109 PNVRVGMK

-167 DAPVGVD
+167 DAPVGTN
-174 IREYLEL
+174 IREYLDL
-181 DDHVIDISITPNR
+181 DDNVIDISITPNR
-194 GDCFSIRGVA
+194 GDCFSIRGIA

-212 LPVAAPEIKEVAA
+212 LPVTAPEIKEVAA
-225 AIADHKNVIV
+225 TITDEKKVV
-235 DTDGCP
+235 VETDGCP

-251 NTKAPTPAWMERAL
+251 NTKAPTPEWMERAL
-265 ARSGIRQ
+265 ARAGIRQ
-272 HSILVDITNYVLIEL
+272 HSILVDITNYVLMEL

-301 AVHVRQAAAG
+301 SVRVRQATAA
-311 EKLVL
+311 EKLML
-316 LNEQEVELQE
+316 LNEQEVELSE
-326 DVMVIAD
+326 NVMVIAD
-333 DAKALAIAGIMGG
+333 DQKALAIAGIMGG
-346 LSSSVTDETAEI
+346 LSSAVSDDTTEI
-358 FLESAFFAPLH
+358 FLESAFFDQLY

-374 RRFGLHTDASQRYER
+374 RSFGLHTDASQRYER
-389 GVDFELPMAAM
+389 GVDFELPMTAM

-405 LIAELA
+405 LIADLA
-411 GGEFGPITAVEQ
+411 GGEFGPITVAEKVE
-423 AALLPKREA
+423 LLPKREA
-432 IALNQA
+432 IELNQA

-443 LGYAVEPAF
+443 LGYKVESAF
-452 ISDALSRLGCAVTVK
+452 ITDALTRLGCNVTVK

-474 VPPSHRYDM
+474 VPPSHRFDM

-505 LPVMDVKLAKYA
+505 LPVIDVKLAKYQ
-517 DQFELAQLRQTAV
+517 DQFELVQLRQTAV
-530 TLGYQEAISFSFAD
+530 ALGYQEAISFSFAD

-581 CVQYNLNRQQSRVR
+581 CVQYNVNRQQNRVR
-595 FFELGLRFDY
+595 FYELGLRFDY
-605 QGASSIH
+605 QGANSIH
-612 DLKQVPAFALIAAGP
+612 DLKQIPTFALVATGS
-627 RTAESWHGKPAE
+627 RTTESWHGKAQP

-653 AAARL
+653 NSARL
-658 KVEYVR
+658 NVEYVR
-664 SERAWLHPGQSAEIL
+664 SERTWLHPGQSAEIL
-679 LNGQSI
+679 VNGQSI
-685 GYLGRLHP
+685 GYFGRLHP
-693 SLEAELDL
+693 SLEDELDL
-701 SATWVAELDQQAI
+701 AITWVAELDQLAV

-761 SAWLFDVYTGQGV
+761 AVWLFDVYTGQGV
-774 EEGKRSLAFALLWQH
+774 EEGKRSLAFAIQWQH
-789 PSRTLEDAEIKSG
+789 PTRTLEDAEIKTG